1 MLSISSREFAISE
14 IAQPA
19 DKVRRDQRD
28 REGGKGGKGG
38 GARQGTAR
46 QGGILHLDFAQIAKE
61 LK

>member
-28 REGGKGGKGG
+28 REGREGG
-38 GARQGTAR
+38 GGVGKARGNSPS
-46 QGGILHLDFAQIAKE
+46 
-61 LK
+61 

>member
-28 REGGKGGKGG
+28 RERGKGEREGGRGKRRGGGQGKGEFSIL
-38 GARQGTAR
+38 
-46 QGGILHLDFAQIAKE
+46 ILHR
-61 LK
+61 

>member
-38 GARQGTAR
+38 GARQW
-46 QGGILHLDFAQIAKE
+46 GILHLDFAQIAKE

>member
-28 REGGKGGKGG
+28 REGGKGGRGK
-38 GARQGTAR
+38 ARGNSPS
-46 QGGILHLDFAQIAKE
+46 
-61 LK
+61 